1 MLHSQDSMK
10 NIYNKIQDLSDN
22 LFKELTE
29 IRRYLHKHPELG
41 RQEYQTS
48 KYIRNK
54 IEEIGNFKITMVGET
69 GFTADLIQNDSYP
82 WLALRAD
89 MDALPIQDEKNV
101 SYKSVNENCSH
112 ACGHDF
118 HSTVVIGAANVLY
131 QLKDS
136 FKGNIRFLFQ
146 HAEEPIP
153 GGALDFVNQNLLDG
167 IDCIFGFH
175 ADPSLKTKTIG
186 LLPGWNSAQSVQWK
200 IIIKGK
206 GGHSSRPQN
215 AVDPIFIGV
224 TVLNELYSALYRKLD
239 ANNPFV
245 FTVGKISSGEN
256 YNVIPELFEAEGTL
270 RTTSVINRDELLEIM
285 DKNLKIISEKYG
297 TLATL
302 DYNIG
307 SPPVN
312 NDFRKTELVK
322 KYLEEILGENQ
333 FIDVER
339 SMGGEDFGYFQTVIP
354 GVFIKVG
361 VRKGE
366 EILQVHTSKFNIDE
380 DAIPFSVSLMS
391 FILVKYF
398 NELNG
403 QNKRN

>member
-1 MLHSQDSMK
+1 MK
-10 NIYNKIQDLSDN
+10 NIYKNIKDLSGN
-22 LFKELTE
+22 LFEELTE
-29 IRRYLHKHPELG
+29 VRRYLHTHPELG

-48 KYIRNK
+48 EFIQSK
-54 IEEIGNFKITMVGET
+54 IAEIGNFKITMVGET
-69 GFTADLIQNDSYP
+69 GFAADLIQNDLYP

-89 MDALPIQDEKNV
+89 MDALPIKDEKNV
-101 SYKSVNENCSH
+101 SYKSVNDNCSH

-136 FKGNIRFLFQ
+136 FKGNIRFIFQ

-153 GGALDFVNQNLLDG
+153 GGALDFVNQHMLEN

-175 ADPSLKTKTIG
+175 ADPGLKTNTIG
-186 LLPGWNSAQSVQWK
+186 LLPGWNSAQSIHWK
-200 IIIKGK
+200 INIRGK

-215 AVDPIFIGV
+215 AVDPIFVGV
-224 TVLNELYSALYRKLD
+224 TVINELYSGLYRKLD

-245 FTVGKISSGEN
+245 FTVGKINSGEN

-270 RTTSVINRDELLEIM
+270 RITSVKNRDELLEIM
-285 DKNLKIISEKYG
+285 NNSLKIVSEKWG
-297 TLATL
+297 VAATL
-302 DYNIG
+302 EYIIG

-312 NDFRKTELVK
+312 NDFKKTELVK
-322 KYLEEILGENQ
+322 KYLEEILNENQ

-339 SMGGEDFGYFQTVIP
+339 SMGGEDFGHYQIVIP

-361 VRKGE
+361 VKKGE
-366 EILQVHTSKFNIDE
+366 ENLQVHTSKFDIDE
-380 DAIPFSVSLMS
+380 KSIPFSVSMLSYILM
-391 FILVKYF
+391 KYF
-398 NELNG
+398 HEVEG
-403 QNKRN
+403 QIKRN